1 MISEEIDMY
10 IDTEVPSLIGNIFD
24 RCNSKEEIFE
34 AIITMTSRLHDERLL
49 KYKGEDINQA
59 TEHDGGSNKTNRQR
73 L

>member
-34 AIITMTSRLHDERLL
+34 AIIIMTSRLHD
-49 KYKGEDINQA
+49 A
-59 TEHDGGSNKTNRQR
+59 TLAEVQGRGI
-73 L
+73 

>member
-34 AIITMTSRLHDERLL
+34 AIIILTYLVLQKCL
-49 KYKGEDINQA
+49 YK
-59 TEHDGGSNKTNRQR
+59 
-73 L
+73 